1 MRARIIGDNRKNVQ
15 NDPTGISPVNNQKT
29 QFLKHVLTRI
39 SLVMLYMHKL
49 QIMTSIDK
57 KYYDNLTDVKPAPVN
72 GAKTYIQRI
81 GMPQGPL
88 NVKYVLS
95 PNGTDDIRRMQRKR
109 LSHSGGR

>member
-1 MRARIIGDNRKNVQ
+1 
-15 NDPTGISPVNNQKT
+15 
-29 QFLKHVLTRI
+29 VLTRI